1 MANFRLIAA
10 LFVLFFALTA
20 SADFLRVEGG
30 AGVFQADPG
39 GTFDA
44 ANGGADIDLKDAGM
58 ETESDLYLW
67 AYLKHPVPLVPNV
80 RLEYLSL
87 AHSPDGNGST
97 FDVNELDAVLYYNL
111 LDDTFFVTVDVG
123 VDIKYVS
130 SDSKGFDDSQT
141 LGLLYARA
149 RVEPTSSLGFEM
161 LLKATGYE
169 DNKGYDLRIKADYT
183 LDFIPLVQPGLELG
197 YRIHK
202 IEYAIGD
209 YINKGEYSGIYGGLM
224 LRF

>member
-1 MANFRLIAA
+1 MLRFLVVS
-10 LFVLFFALTA
+10 LFVLLFPLAL

-30 AGVFQADPG
+30 AGVFQASPG

-44 ANGGADIDLKDAGM
+44 EKGGAEIDLKDAGID
-58 ETESDLYLW
+58 TESDLYLW
-67 AYLKHPVPLVPNV
+67 AYLKHPLPLIPNV

-87 AHSPDGNGST
+87 AHSPEGNAT
-97 FDVNELDAVLYYNL
+97 AFDVNELDGILYYNL
-111 LDDTFFVTVDVG
+111 LDDTLFVTVDVG
-123 VDIKYVS
+123 VDIKYIA

-141 LGLLYARA
+141 IGLLYARG
-149 RVEPTSSLGFEM
+149 RIEPTTSLGFEM
-161 LLKATGYE
+161 LLKATNYG

-209 YINKGEYSGIYGGLM
+209 YINKGEYSGVYGGLM
-224 LRF
+224 IRF